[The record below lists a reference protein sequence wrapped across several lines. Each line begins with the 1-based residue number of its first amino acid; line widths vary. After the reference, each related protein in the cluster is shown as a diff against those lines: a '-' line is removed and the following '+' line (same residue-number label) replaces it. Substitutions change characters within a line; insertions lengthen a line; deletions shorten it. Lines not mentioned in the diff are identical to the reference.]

1 MKIAILIGHGESE
14 GGSYDPGAV
23 NGSYHE
29 FRIAREIGKAAWE
42 RLRQLGAD
50 CQLVNYDGTFS
61 LSDRIRQ
68 FRGKEADFLAEVH
81 LNSGSSTASGPEVYY
96 FPGDGTGQ
104 KYAAAISAAVSAAL
118 GLPDRGAK
126 ASDYYGIIRETGPTA
141 CLVETC
147 FISSPDLDKVKTAA
161 GQIVAGTAIA
171 DGIAKAA
178 GLQSSANGW
187 VKVSSDWYWF
197 ESGAAVKNRWVL
209 DGGWW
214 YRLGDDGKM
223 LTGLQEVDGKGYL
236 LNPSRGTVGGIYI
249 PEGAK
254 LITNEKGEIMHE

>member
-23 NGSYHE
+23 NGSYQE
-29 FRIAREIGKAAWE
+29 FRIAREIGKAAYE
-42 RLRQLGAD
+42 RLRQLGAG
-50 CQLVNYDGTFS
+50 CQLVNYDGVFS

-68 FRGKEADFLAEVH
+68 FRGKEVDFLAEIH

-96 FPGDGTGQ
+96 FPGDQAGK

-126 ASDYYGIIRETGPTA
+126 ASDYYGIIRQTGPTA

-147 FISSPDLDKVKTAA
+147 FISSRDLDKVKDAA
-161 GQIVAGTAIA
+161 GQALAGRAIA

-178 GLQSSANGW
+178 GLSARDGFQKING
-187 VKVSSDWYWF
+187 KLYF
-197 ESGAAVKNRWVL
+197 
-209 DGGWW
+209 
-214 YRLGDDGKM
+214 YRDGKPII
-223 LTGLQEVDGKGYL
+223 TDKDG
-236 LNPSRGTVGGIYI
+236 VIQ
-249 PEGAK
+249 
-254 LITNEKGEIMHE
+254 

>member
-1 MKIAILIGHGESE
+1 MKIAILIGHGQSE

-23 NGSYHE
+23 NGTYHE
-29 FRIAREIGKAAWE
+29 FRIAMEIGKVAYE
-42 RLRQLGAD
+42 RLRQLGVD
-50 CQLVNYDGTFS
+50 CQLVNYDGVFS

-68 FRGKEADFLAEVH
+68 FRGKEVDFLAEIH

-187 VKVSSDWYWF
+187 VLSGSAWYFYQNGRPVADQWI
-197 ESGAAVKNRWVL
+197 EDSGWE
-209 DGGWW
+209 
-214 YRLGDDGKM
+214 YRLGPDGKM